1 MVDAAQI
8 RAEGPRCLPW
18 KDDRLLLEDCGWLLN
33 VSQIFLAN
41 LLHELIPLGDVFL
54 EVLGSVNGFDIS
66 VAGGGG
72 GRRHFVRLCCVWFC

>member
-33 VSQIFLAN
+33 VHEKFLAN
-41 LLHELIPLGDVFL
+41 VLNESIHLGDVFL
-54 EVLGSVNGFDIS
+54 EVLGSVNGFDS
-66 VAGGGG
+66 S